1 MKELTFEEQLKALEA
16 IVQKLE
22 QGEVPLEESIAH
34 YEEGMK
40 LIEAAENKLK
50 AAQKIIAKK
59 LDGDEE
65 VDFSPEQNG

>member
-40 LIEAAENKLK
+40 LIEAAEAKLK
-50 AAQKIIAKK
+50 AAQKVIAKK

-65 VDFSPEQNG
+65 IDFDPEQNG